1 MRTDRLIDVL
11 STNLEPVKHGQL
23 VRALIL
29 ALIAGAIV
37 AFCLM
42 LATLGL
48 RGDLASSGRLGFL
61 GLKLLFMLSVAGIGA
76 ALLAQLIRPGQ
87 DTRARLALLALPF
100 AAIGVAALA
109 ALGLAHA
116 ESWPAMIMG
125 SQWATCVMCIPLFAV
140 IPFGALVFALRQGA
154 PTNPQRT
161 GAVAGI
167 VAAALGGAAYAFHCP
182 DDSLPFIAI
191 WYGVPIVLWA
201 FAGAWLGPRLLRW

>member
-11 STNLEPVKHGQL
+11 STNLEPVKRGQL
-23 VRALIL
+23 ARALAV

-48 RGDLASSGRLGFL
+48 RGDLAAPGRFAFL

-76 ALLAQLIRPGQ
+76 ALLAQLIRPGY
-87 DTRARLALLALPF
+87 DTRRRMVLLVVPF
-100 AAIGVAALA
+100 ALIGAAALV
-109 ALGLAHA
+109 ALGVTHA
-116 ESWPAMIMG
+116 ETWPVMILG

-140 IPFGALVFALRQGA
+140 IPFGALVLALRQGA
-154 PTNPQRT
+154 PTDPRRT

-201 FAGAWLGPRLLRW
+201 IAGAWLGPRLLRW